1 MGAWAHKSCSWCA
14 GLRVRKRRTA
24 THDRAPPRGRCEEI
38 FINQGGSNE
47 VPRAWPDETARRGA
61 VGQSAAGIDVEV
73 DVTEGGLTARASPD
87 ALS

>member
-1 MGAWAHKSCSWCA
+1 
-14 GLRVRKRRTA
+14 
-24 THDRAPPRGRCEEI
+24 
-38 FINQGGSNE
+38 